1 MKYLPG
7 ITHPFLD
14 PITGKLSNPFVL
26 PDLTYGYIWEGDA
39 NNTTQ
44 SSTALIDV
52 KIDLRSIFD
61 TSFILK
67 NKSTLFPNAQGLTNL
82 SDGLMHNKA
91 GRIETST
98 TITTDELPD
107 LGVTTIEG
115 LELPAGQIWRG
126 TELGRPERSDAL
138 SHAEADL
145 LVLNAK
151 FYTGHFIMQ
160 SGLTASFPKAQF
172 LNALENGLLKH
183 TNGVVARAIPNED
196 YVYSVQTDQV
206 LMGGANNVP
215 ESRQTI
221 ALNNLPALQHNY
233 IWQGNAEGRP
243 EAELLEVAPIDAH
256 YIIQQPDNQLT
267 NAQALS
273 NLVGLAPRILKATT
287 EGVIEVAIRDED
299 YATKETLE
307 QIKAETEG
315 YKNEAQTAAQEAS
328 TSAEE
333 ASVSA
338 TEASASATEAAASA
352 VGATGAAGEAT
363 AAAATASGSAT
374 AAGVSAAAA
383 ASALAAAG
391 SASSASSSASDAEDY
406 SDSAKGSADSAA
418 ASLHTLLTTGI
429 TLTGDIYASG
439 GLQSPIITHF
449 TDNPHLPGNA
459 AMRIPGGNHTARPD
473 APVVGMMRFNT
484 G

>member
-1 MKYLPG
+1 MKILPG
-7 ITHPFLD
+7 VTHPFLD

-44 SSTALIDV
+44 SSTTLIDV
-52 KIDLRSIFD
+52 KIDLRSIFNA
-61 TSFILK
+61 SFILK

-82 SDGLMHNKA
+82 SDGLMHNKT
-91 GRIETST
+91 GRIETAI
-98 TITTDELPD
+98 TITMDELPD

-160 SGLTASFPKAQF
+160 RGLTASFPKAQF

-183 TNGVVARAIPNED
+183 INGVVARAIPNED

-215 ESRQTI
+215 ESRQII

-243 EAELLEVAPIDAH
+243 EAELLEVAPIDAR
-256 YIIQQPDNQLT
+256 YIIQQPDNQLA

-338 TEASASATEAAASA
+338 TEASASAVE
-352 VGATGAAGEAT
+352 ATGAAGEAT

-383 ASALAAAG
+383 AASALAAAG
-391 SASSASSSASDAEDY
+391 SASSASSSASDAEGY
-406 SDSAKGSADSAA
+406 SYSAKDSAESAA

-449 TDNPHLPGNA
+449 TDNPHLPGSA

-484 G
+484 S